1 VSFIDRRVGDVS
13 RITISAGTTRIRFP
27 DAVVSSEPERKE
39 KPDNMHASGSPLGA
53 VYVNELAGQAIAAE
67 KAEKFP
73 VGSIIVR
80 EKLAKPDDKEPEL
93 VAVMIKR
100 EPGFNPAGGD
110 WLFLTA
116 DGTLAK
122 IRERQKT
129 GSCLG
134 CHKSERANDFVFPLT
149 AAK

>member
-1 VSFIDRRVGDVS
+1 
-13 RITISAGTTRIRFP
+13 
-27 DAVVSSEPERKE
+27 
-39 KPDNMHASGSPLGA
+39 MHASESPLGT
-53 VYVNELAGQAIAAE
+53 VYVNELAAQVIAAG
-67 KAEKFP
+67 KSGTFP
-73 VGSIIVR
+73 LGSIIVR
-80 EKLAKPDDKEPEL
+80 EKLTKPNDKEPEL

-149 AAK
+149 APK

>member
-1 VSFIDRRVGDVS
+1 
-13 RITISAGTTRIRFP
+13 
-27 DAVVSSEPERKE
+27 
-39 KPDNMHASGSPLGA
+39 MHESGSPLGT
-53 VYVNELAGQAIAAE
+53 VYVNELAAQVIAAG
-67 KAEKFP
+67 KSGTFP
-73 VGSIIVR
+73 LGSIIVR
-80 EKLAKPDDKEPEL
+80 EKLAKPNDKEPEL

-100 EPGFNPAGGD
+100 EPGFNPEGGD

-116 DGTLAK
+116 DGTLTK

>member
-1 VSFIDRRVGDVS
+1 
-13 RITISAGTTRIRFP
+13 
-27 DAVVSSEPERKE
+27 
-39 KPDNMHASGSPLGA
+39 MHASGSPLGV
-53 VYVNELAGQAIAAE
+53 VYVNELAGQAIAAG
-67 KAEKFP
+67 KSGKFP

-122 IRERQKT
+122 IRERQKK
-129 GSCLG
+129 GSCLD
-134 CHKSERANDFVFPLT
+134 CHQSQRDSDFVFPLT